1 MDKRKK
7 ILCQFCGMSLFN
19 TSKTCPKCDSDIE
32 NQYQSNT
39 LTVDVAHNKE
49 TVKQAID
56 KLYQIIERNQNM
68 KHRQI
73 RVIVGSKLIR
83 EEVMRELEMLKRR
96 KAIVDFRMDEGNS
109 GALIMRMENGKL
121 KRI

>member
-32 NQYQSNT
+32 DQYHSTT

-49 TVKQAID
+49 TVKQAIE
-56 KLYQIIERNQNM
+56 KLYQVIETNQIM

-73 RVIVGSKLIR
+73 RIIVGSKMIR
-83 EEVMRELEMLKRR
+83 EEVIIELEALKRG
-96 KAIVDFRMDEGNS
+96 KAIFDFGLDGKNS
-109 GALIMRMENGKL
+109 GALLIRMGN
-121 KRI
+121 

>member
-7 ILCQFCGMSLFN
+7 ILCQFCGMSLLN

-32 NQYQSNT
+32 DQYHPTT

-56 KLYQIIERNQNM
+56 KVHQVIEKNQIM

-73 RVIVGSKLIR
+73 RIIVGSKRIR
-83 EEVMRELEMLKRR
+83 EEVMYELETLKRG
-96 KAIVDFRMDEGNS
+96 KAIFDFGMDGKNS
-109 GALIMRMENGKL
+109 GALLIRMEN
-121 KRI
+121 

>member
-7 ILCQFCGMSLFN
+7 VLCQFCGMSLFN

-32 NQYQSNT
+32 GQYHPTT

-49 TVKQAID
+49 TVKQAIE
-56 KLYQIIERNQNM
+56 KLYQVIEKNQIM

-73 RVIVGSKLIR
+73 RIIVGSKMIK
-83 EEVMRELEMLKRR
+83 EEVMNELEALKRG
-96 KAIVDFRMDEGNS
+96 KAISDFGLDGKNS
-109 GALIMRMENGKL
+109 GALLIRMEN
-121 KRI
+121 

>member
-7 ILCQFCGMSLFN
+7 SLCQFCGMSLFN
-19 TSKTCPKCDSDIE
+19 TSKTCPKCDSILED
-32 NQYQSNT
+32 QYHPTT

-56 KLYQIIERNQNM
+56 KLYQLFARNQIM

-73 RVIVGSKLIR
+73 RIIVGSKMIR
-83 EEVMRELEMLKRR
+83 EEVINELEALKRG
-96 KAIVDFRMDEGNS
+96 KTIFDFGIDGKNS
-109 GALIMRMENGKL
+109 GALLIRMRN
-121 KRI
+121 

>member
-32 NQYQSNT
+32 DHYHSST

-56 KLYQIIERNQNM
+56 KLYQVIERNQIM

-73 RVIVGSKLIR
+73 RIIVGSKLIK
-83 EEVMRELEMLKRR
+83 EEVMNELEALKRR
-96 KAIVDFRMDEGNS
+96 KAIFDFGIDGKNS
-109 GALIMRMENGKL
+109 GAFLIRMEN
-121 KRI
+121 

>member
-19 TSKTCPKCDSDIE
+19 TSKPCPKCDSDLE
-32 NQYQSNT
+32 DQYRSTT

-49 TVKQAID
+49 TVKRAIG
-56 KLYQIIERNQNM
+56 KLYQVIERNQIM

-73 RVIVGSKLIR
+73 RIIVGSKKIR
-83 EEVMRELEMLKRR
+83 EEVVNELEALKRG
-96 KAIVDFRMDEGNS
+96 KAIFDFGMDGKNS
-109 GALIMRMENGKL
+109 GAFLIRMEN
-121 KRI
+121 